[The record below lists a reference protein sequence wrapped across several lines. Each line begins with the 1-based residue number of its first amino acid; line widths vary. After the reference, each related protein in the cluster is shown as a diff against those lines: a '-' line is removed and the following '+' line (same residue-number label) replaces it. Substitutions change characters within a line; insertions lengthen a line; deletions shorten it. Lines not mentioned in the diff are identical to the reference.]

1 MPFDKTNIFE
11 RWETPCSGLLSL
23 YFVGLVDAGE
33 QLTFTVR
40 DEEFQYQF
48 SFESFGP
55 YQVADE
61 AFLEAQQVDRKKH
74 AALAASTGGF
84 PGRTCL
90 VSNSPWAKSF
100 NQTLLGLYFPNG
112 LQHYF
117 IQTSEASLDIL
128 AATPPLI
135 TVSKTSDIK

>member
-11 RWETPCSGLLSL
+11 RWETPCSGLPRL

-33 QLTFTVR
+33 KLTFTVR

-61 AFLEAQQVDRKKH
+61 AFMDAHQVDRKEH
-74 AALAASTGGF
+74 AALAASTGRF

-90 VSNSPWAKSF
+90 VSDSPWAKSF
-100 NQTLLGLYFPNG
+100 NQNLLGLYFPSG

-128 AATPPLI
+128 AAAPPLI
-135 TVSKTSDIK
+135 TVSKTSDLK